1 MATPRRD
8 VSAQESA
15 EADMQVDT
23 FSTQPHARSDD
34 KATSVRPKEDD
45 EQVEAIVHQH
55 EVPAPLDDPIIT
67 IIECMDTIHRASID
81 IPSSDELAQVLL
93 CVQQLKDAIYTYTQA
108 QAQRVV
114 DAVDTGVNE

>member
-8 VSAQESA
+8 VSTAMPVE
-15 EADMQVDT
+15 
-23 FSTQPHARSDD
+23 
-34 KATSVRPKEDD
+34 ED
-45 EQVEAIVHQH
+45 AH
-55 EVPAPLDDPIIT
+55 EVDMIESLHTDIVVAKAPIDT

-114 DAVDTGVNE
+114 DDVDVSVNE